1 MKMCYRLANLMLK
14 GLLLSML
21 FEMVFLFLAGVFGG
35 VLNSIAGGGS
45 FITFPALM
53 FVGIPPII
61 ANATNTFASC
71 AGYMSGTYAFRKE
84 ISAHKDE
91 LLLIVTISLMGGITG
106 AWLLLKIPEA
116 VFREAIPWL
125 LLFATVLFIF
135 GGAINFWLKKMASH
149 HRHASSIGGVLLAI
163 ILLGVSIYGGF
174 FNAGLGIIS
183 LSYLALAGHTNINA
197 INGLKLLISSTISL
211 IAIVLFIFNDVIAW
225 YEGSIVL
232 CGTIVGGYV
241 AANVSRKL
249 PQKHVR
255 QFVIVASIATTAYF
269 FFDIYAGLDSV

>member
-1 MKMCYRLANLMLK
+1 M
-14 GLLLSML
+14 S
-21 FEMVFLFLAGVFGG
+21 FELVFLFLAGFFGG

-45 FITFPALM
+45 FITFPALI
-53 FVGIPPII
+53 FVGIPPIM

-84 ISAHKDE
+84 IAGHKEE
-91 LLLIVTISLMGGITG
+91 LPRIIIISLIGGIAG
-106 AWLLLKIPEA
+106 AWLLLQTPET

-135 GGAINFWLKKMASH
+135 GGQINSGLKKLASNN
-149 HRHASSIGGVLLAI
+149 RHASSVGGVLLLI

-174 FNAGLGIIS
+174 FNAGLGIIT

-197 INGLKLLISSTISL
+197 MNGLKLLVSSAVSL
-211 IAIVLFIFNDVIAW
+211 IAIALFIYNDVIAW
-225 YEGSIVL
+225 YEGTIVL
-232 CGTIVGGYV
+232 CGTLAGGYV
-241 AANVSRKL
+241 AARVSRQL

-255 QFVIVASIATTAYF
+255 RFVIVASIITTLYF
-269 FFDIYAGLDSV
+269 FFDTYAG